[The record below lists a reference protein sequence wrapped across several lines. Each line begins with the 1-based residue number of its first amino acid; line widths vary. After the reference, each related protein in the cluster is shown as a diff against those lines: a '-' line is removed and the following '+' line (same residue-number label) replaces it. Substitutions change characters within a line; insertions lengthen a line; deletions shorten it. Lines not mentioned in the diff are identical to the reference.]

1 MQTVNKILRKKE
13 KSLELFVE
21 MIVRHTFIN
30 CFFYP
35 IQEVHM
41 RGIIKMYAHLLR
53 LIRVHR

>member
-13 KSLELFVE
+13 KSLELLVE

-41 RGIIKMYAHLLR
+41 RGIIKMYAHFA
-53 LIRVHR
+53 